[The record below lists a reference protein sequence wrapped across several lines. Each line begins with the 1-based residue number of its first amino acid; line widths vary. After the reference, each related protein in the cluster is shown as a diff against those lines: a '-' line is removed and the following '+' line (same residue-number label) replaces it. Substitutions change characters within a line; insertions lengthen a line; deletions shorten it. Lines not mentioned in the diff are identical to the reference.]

1 MAGVMLTLNKV
12 AMALFTAFGPL
23 FILCLI
29 FDQTK
34 SLFQRWLLYG
44 IGTIFS
50 LAVLYVMSTIAMGL
64 TLAIA
69 AKFWLADQL
78 FAGFGEQGLNNMAMQ
93 QGVVGVIL
101 TMLLVTAPGMAA
113 SFFQGTLGQFM
124 HYSTLDARGGPQ
136 PGPGGPAGSP
146 GGRLPGQQQQHA
158 DNLSHERPHS
168 ALTQNHQPY
177 TGSATAKAESEQI
190 PQGLPPS
197 KR

>member
-1 MAGVMLTLNKV
+1 
-12 AMALFTAFGPL
+12 
-23 FILCLI
+23 
-29 FDQTK
+29 
-34 SLFQRWLLYG
+34 
-44 IGTIFS
+44 
-50 LAVLYVMSTIAMGL
+50 MSTIAMDL

-69 AKFWLADQL
+69 AKFWVADRL

-146 GGRLPGQQQQHA
+146 GGRLPAQQQQQQPPEHG
-158 DNLSHERPHS
+158 NQHGTFNM
-168 ALTQNHQPY
+168 TQNHQPY
-177 TGSATAKAESEQI
+177 TGSATAKAESEEI

>member
-1 MAGVMLTLNKV
+1 MDNA
-12 AMALFTAFGPL
+12 
-23 FILCLI
+23 CLI

-50 LAVLYVMSTIAMGL
+50 LAVLYVMSTIAMDL

-69 AKFWLADQL
+69 AKFWIADRL

-113 SFFQGTLGQFM
+113 SLNF
-124 HYSTLDARGGPQ
+124 SW
-136 PGPGGPAGSP
+136 S
-146 GGRLPGQQQQHA
+146 
-158 DNLSHERPHS
+158 S
-168 ALTQNHQPY
+168 A
-177 TGSATAKAESEQI
+177 
-190 PQGLPPS
+190 
-197 KR
+197 